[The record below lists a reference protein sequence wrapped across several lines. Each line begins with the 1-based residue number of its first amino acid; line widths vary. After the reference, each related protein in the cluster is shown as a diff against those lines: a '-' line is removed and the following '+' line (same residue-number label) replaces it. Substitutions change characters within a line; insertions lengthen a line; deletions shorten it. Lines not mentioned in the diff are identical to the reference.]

1 MWGFLARVRSAVN
14 LIEVGEVDAK
24 VHLEAY
30 AIPPTPLII
39 FRSSEKGR
47 TWISNWVVDKIVP
60 MNFCLECLCFC
71 LSTGVYC
78 EAWVETWCV
87 FVIEQKSALTL
98 KRKGM

>member
-1 MWGFLARVRSAVN
+1 MYIYIYTLTH
-14 LIEVGEVDAK
+14 IYIYIYI
-24 VHLEAY
+24 HIYIYIEAY

-47 TWISNWVVDKIVP
+47 TWVSNWVVDKIAALS
-60 MNFCLECLCFC
+60 FCRERLCFC

-78 EAWVETWCV
+78 EAWVETWCL

-98 KRKGM
+98 KRGGM

>member
-1 MWGFLARVRSAVN
+1 MYVYN
-14 LIEVGEVDAK
+14 IY
-24 VHLEAY
+24 LEAY

-47 TWISNWVVDKIVP
+47 TWVSNWVVDKIVALI
-60 MNFCLECLCFC
+60 FCLECLCVC

-78 EAWVETWCV
+78 EAWVETWCL